1 MAVKQQFSSLEDL
14 INHSTTPVLVCFYAN
29 WCSSS
34 QTFSPILEQVKQRM
48 QHQLQ
53 VIKVNA
59 DKYPQLLIRHEIKV
73 LPTSLLFIDR
83 ELAARIRGVMKTPE
97 LIQYV
102 QKFLV

>member
-14 INHSTTPVLVCFYAN
+14 INHSTTPILVCFYAS

-34 QTFSPILEQVKQRM
+34 QMFAPILEQVKDQM
-48 QHQLQ
+48 KNQLQ

-59 DKYPQLLIRHEIKV
+59 DKYPQLLTQHEIRA

-102 QKFLV
+102 QKFLI